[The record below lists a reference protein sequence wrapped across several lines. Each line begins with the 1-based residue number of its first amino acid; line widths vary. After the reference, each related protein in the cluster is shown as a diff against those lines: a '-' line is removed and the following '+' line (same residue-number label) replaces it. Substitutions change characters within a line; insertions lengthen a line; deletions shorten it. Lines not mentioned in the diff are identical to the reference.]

1 MRRMLLWAGLL
12 ASILFGAILVSQ
24 ISSARERL
32 EHSRTAG
39 ALRLAD
45 ERLQALEQEIRHLN
59 TAKAALEREN
69 AALREAE

>member
-39 ALRLAD
+39 ALRVA
-45 ERLQALEQEIRHLN
+45 EEKNKALEEENKNLN